1 MTGTVQCG
9 YPLILGTE
17 QLGPG
22 CLPGLCATASNATPR
37 LLSLQTIIPALHT
50 PPQTTPVVVTL
61 SLIISWLDMC
71 GSNPVFRVA
80 GGYLLVNGKPTVS
93 PITLLDFPLRSLQ
106 LGSTCH
112 RTTWY
117 PVEASSTAAPNGFT
131 TTRRLSATNRPSDI
145 TDNAAAATGR
155 ALLAIFISPVVL
167 GGFVI
172 LCITGSIAHCW
183 RQRGRRKLYGP
194 MSAYYRT
201 QRAELYDGPYQ
212 ANANPGAF
220 GSASPQF
227 PPSTH
232 PSSQAFSPLRAS
244 VMPSPQTSP
253 HK

>member
-1 MTGTVQCG
+1 MRNCKQCNSSFVISPDNNSSPPYTPANNACGGNVVAYNLMAG
-9 YPLILGTE
+9 YVWFQSSISSSWWLSVGQWKADCITYNSSR
-17 QLGPG
+17 
-22 CLPGLCATASNATPR
+22 LPT
-37 LLSLQTIIPALHT
+37 
-50 PPQTTPVVVTL
+50 TL
-61 SLIISWLDMC
+61 STTGINMPSWA
-71 GSNPVFRVA
+71 FQI
-80 GGYLLVNGKPTVS
+80 PT
-93 PITLLDFPLRSLQ
+93 
-106 LGSTCH
+106 G
-112 RTTWY
+112 TTWY